1 MILVTDPSLQMSTP
15 RRRLQT
21 PLRGTDSP
29 PSKKVKITNEF
40 DELRRPLE
48 LIQILLASPLSSEEL
63 KSKFT
68 IYLEGFYEVYFIF
81 HFVFEYSQNIKVIVH
96 HPKTFCHFVVPT
108 GLGEEI
114 QFEYFVCCL
123 RNIQHYCIGHKKD

>member
-1 MILVTDPSLQMSTP
+1 MSTP

-48 LIQILLASPLSSEEL
+48 LIQILLASPLCSEEL

-81 HFVFEYSQNIKVIVH
+81 HFIIEYSQILKSLFIIRKHFAILLCQPAWEKKFNSNILYAAYE
-96 HPKTFCHFVVPT
+96 TF
-108 GLGEEI
+108 
-114 QFEYFVCCL
+114 
-123 RNIQHYCIGHKKD
+123 NIIALVTKKIEVDFIFIFN